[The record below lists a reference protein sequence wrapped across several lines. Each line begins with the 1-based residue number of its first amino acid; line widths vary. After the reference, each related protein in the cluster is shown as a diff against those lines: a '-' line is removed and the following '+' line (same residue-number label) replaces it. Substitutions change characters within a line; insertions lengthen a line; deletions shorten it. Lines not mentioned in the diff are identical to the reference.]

1 MKRALVLVLFG
12 PLVFVGL
19 VIGLCVY
26 GVQLGIELVSQVM
39 HRVAD
44 WVD

>member
-1 MKRALVLVLFG
+1 MKRALVLCLFA
-12 PLVFVGL
+12 PLVVLGL
-19 VIGLCVY
+19 LIGLCVY
-26 GVQLGIELVSQVM
+26 GVQLGIELVNQVM